1 MPVVRMQPR
10 NNEMVLI
17 RDVRDSAGRDD
28 KQIWAMEQN
37 DPKPP
42 RIQGVDK
49 LYADQIAEEHKV
61 YPKVMYKLAVKYPK
75 GPDGKPNRD
84 AEPVLKGDR
93 INPNY
98 PMPYNLAIE
107 NGYQGQITGHGSDK
121 GVNVVHPYVT
131 CWVPIGWDPQFPV
144 TIDEADCK
152 KDQAKLEKEG
162 WFDNPSKLVGL
173 PEKPTE
179 VD

>member
-49 LYADQIAEEHKV
+49 LYAEQIAEEHKV
-61 YPKVMYKLAVKYPK
+61 YPKVMYKLAIKQK
-75 GPDGKPNRD
+75 KLPDGKPDPN
-84 AEPVLKGDR
+84 AEVQFKGDR

-98 PMPYNLAIE
+98 PMPYALAIE
-107 NGYQGQITGHGSDK
+107 NGFQGQVTGHGSDK
-121 GVNVVHPYVT
+121 GINIVHPYVT
-131 CWVPIGWDPQFPV
+131 CFVPLGWDPNYP
-144 TIDEADCK
+144 TSIDLADCK
-152 KDQAKLEKEG
+152 KDEAHLLKNG
-162 WFDNPSKLVGL
+162 WVDHVSKLQGL
-173 PEKPTE
+173 PEKVAE

>member
-10 NNEMVLI
+10 NNEMILI

-61 YPKVMYKLAVKYPK
+61 YPKVMYKLALKK
-75 GPDGKPNRD
+75 KESG
-84 AEPVLKGDR
+84 EVLYKGDR

-98 PMPYNLAIE
+98 PMPFALAIE
-107 NGYQGQITGHGSDK
+107 NGFQGQITGHGSDK
-121 GVNVVHPYVT
+121 GINIVHPYTT
-131 CWVPIGWDPQFPV
+131 CFVPLGWDPNYP
-144 TIDEADCK
+144 TSIDVADCK
-152 KDQAKLEKEG
+152 KDETHLTKQG
-162 WFDNPSKLVGL
+162 WVDHPSKIEGL
-173 PEKPTE
+173 PERVTE
-179 VD
+179 AD

>member
-1 MPVVRMQPR
+1 MPIVRMQPR

-17 RDVRDSAGRDD
+17 REVRDSAGRTDD
-28 KQIWAMEQN
+28 QVEAMEKN

-42 RIQGVDK
+42 KVRGTDA
-49 LYADQIAEEHKV
+49 LYARQIAEEQAI

-75 GPDGKPNRD
+75 KDGKPD
-84 AEPVLKGDR
+84 LTAEPVLKGDR

-107 NGYQGQITGHGSDK
+107 NGFQGQVTGHGSDK
-121 GVNVVHPYVT
+121 GVNVVHPYST
-131 CWVPIGWDPQFPV
+131 CFVPIGWDPNFPV
-144 TIDEADCK
+144 TIDEKECK
-152 KDQAKLEKEG
+152 KDEADLMKAG
-162 WFDNPSKLVGL
+162 WVDNPSKLVGL
-173 PEKPTE
+173 PERVTE

>member
-10 NNEMVLI
+10 NNEMILV
-17 RDVRDSAGRDD
+17 RDVRDSAGRND
-28 KQIWAMEQN
+28 KQIWEMEQN
-37 DPKPP
+37 DPKPT

-49 LYADQIAEEHKV
+49 LYAEQIAAEHAV
-61 YPKVMYKLAVKYPK
+61 YPKVMYKVAVKWPK
-75 GPDGKPNRD
+75 GSDGKPNKE

-107 NGYQGQITGHGSDK
+107 NGYQGQVTGHGSDK
-121 GVNVVHPYVT
+121 GINVVYPYTT
-131 CWVPIGWDPQFPV
+131 CFVPIGWDSGAPV
-144 TIDEADCK
+144 TIDESNCK
-152 KDQAKLEKEG
+152 KEQAKLEKEG
-162 WFDNPSKLVGL
+162 WVDNPALLVGL
-173 PEKPTE
+173 PEKAVE